1 VSTLLEV
8 SQLSAG
14 YGDVQ
19 ILWDVSLRV
28 GDGESVAVL
37 GANGVGKSTLL
48 KTMAGLLRPFRGRIR
63 WRNQDITSADPAAR
77 VRLGMSL
84 VPEGKRLFVGM
95 TVRENLL
102 MGAFARRNG
111 VEVRRDLERVLI
123 LFPALRDKLHRIAGT
138 LSGGEQQMCAIGR
151 GLMAG
156 PRLLFLDELSSG
168 LAPAVTEALL
178 EAVAEINGQ
187 GVAVVMVEQDV
198 MAVLSHAHRAYLIEG
213 GRIVMEG
220 KSADLLANPLI
231 KKNYLA
237 L

>member
-1 VSTLLEV
+1 MSTLLEV

-63 WRNQDITSADPAAR
+63 WRNQDITPADPAAR

-123 LFPALRDKLHRIAGT
+123 LFPALR
-138 LSGGEQQMCAIGR
+138 
-151 GLMAG
+151 
-156 PRLLFLDELSSG
+156 
-168 LAPAVTEALL
+168 
-178 EAVAEINGQ
+178 
-187 GVAVVMVEQDV
+187 
-198 MAVLSHAHRAYLIEG
+198 
-213 GRIVMEG
+213 
-220 KSADLLANPLI
+220 
-231 KKNYLA
+231 
-237 L
+237 